1 MNLETCIMTMLAII
15 YSSAMLLQLYKV
27 LLNMNDDDDNNNDD
41 DNNGGDDDVS
51 LEQSFS

>member
-1 MNLETCIMTMLAII
+1 
-15 YSSAMLLQLYKV
+15 MLLQPYKV